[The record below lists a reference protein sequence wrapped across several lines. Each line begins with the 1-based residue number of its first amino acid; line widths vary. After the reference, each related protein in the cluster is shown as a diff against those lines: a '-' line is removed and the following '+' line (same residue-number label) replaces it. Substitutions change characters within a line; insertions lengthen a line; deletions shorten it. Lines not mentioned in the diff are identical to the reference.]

1 MLLYIKGD
9 FTKRITFG
17 YEELAH
23 KMWFKE
29 KNQKEL
35 EIGHSGNDEML
46 QEDCYIWL
54 TYPKWLNDEKW
65 NTREIIEEYTSFRSE
80 TIGMEFENAYISDYR
95 EKGDY
100 LRLTSNHKDILT
112 VDKRAFYIMAI
123 EVATTL
129 DGQISEDDKKSWM
142 SVDEFKEMHQD
153 VLSLTFDKANE
164 ISLKEI
170 FEIEV
175 MDDPIWEELDKQR
188 EEYIKI
194 HGERVY
200 DDDDDDEDDEEEV
213 FGF

>member
-23 KMWFKE
+23 KMWFE
-29 KNQKEL
+29 EMDGKEL
-35 EIGHSGNDEML
+35 SLSHVGNDEML
-46 QEDCYIWL
+46 QEDCFISLSYN
-54 TYPKWLNDEKW
+54 KWDNDSKWRDEKIVALRSPLR
-65 NTREIIEEYTSFRSE
+65 REYLH
-80 TIGMEFENAYISDYR
+80 MEFEDAYISDYR
-95 EKGDY
+95 GKGDY
-100 LRLTSNHKDILT
+100 LRLTSNQKDILI
-112 VDKRAFYIMAI
+112 VDKRAFYIMVI
-123 EVATTL
+123 EVATAL

-153 VLSLTFDKANE
+153 VLSLTFDEANK

-200 DDDDDDEDDEEEV
+200 DDEDDEEEV